1 MAQPTERG
9 QGPKKKTLQRPPE
22 RLCHR
27 VRRGGIGAFAL
38 RTLARRCRQER
49 PPRDDDAGA
58 RIWGVVSRKMP
69 MFPPFWGVCSRTEGM
84 PGVPQ
89 ITNGL
94 AFMVCGNDLNWRPF
108 VQA

>member
-1 MAQPTERG
+1 MMMPAREF
-9 QGPKKKTLQRPPE
+9 
-22 RLCHR
+22 
-27 VRRGGIGAFAL
+27 GAWF
-38 RTLARRCRQER
+38 
-49 PPRDDDAGA
+49 P
-58 RIWGVVSRKMP
+58 VKMP

-108 VQA
+108 VQGMSEGPVATARRHLTLRGLSAEALS